1 MIGYLDKD
9 IKPLILIMPKMSG
22 YINIFKVENKNN
34 KLMSFHINDQKV
46 LQKYKA
52 IWNKIEDL
60 KIY

>member
-1 MIGYLDKD
+1 
-9 IKPLILIMPKMSG
+9 MSG
-22 YINIFKVENKNN
+22 YINIFKVEDKNN
-34 KLMSFHINDQKV
+34 RLMSFHINDQKV